1 MPSACGLMGQLLLT
15 SVHFTRSPQV
25 FQGLLCGSLHCL
37 SELAS
42 HQSRVLEKP
51 RLRASSDVSIPR
63 CWPSARGWDV
73 RVSWFP
79 WGLLM
84 HSVWVFSGVLHHHG
98 EMGHQHEGGSE
109 LAEPGAERVHPH
121 PLRRHHWG
129 LHKGTGGGVP
139 GVCTKVRE
147 AVSLV
152 SLERWRLGAGWVPVL
167 GLPGCRLLRKLR
179 QPWCWCHLVVNQTL
193 LQHSWLMQ
201 SVTQGAPG
209 WDLVRRCVLPL
220 PRNLFGLS
228 DDFQR

>member
-1 MPSACGLMGQLLLT
+1 
-15 SVHFTRSPQV
+15 
-25 FQGLLCGSLHCL
+25 
-37 SELAS
+37 
-42 HQSRVLEKP
+42 
-51 RLRASSDVSIPR
+51 
-63 CWPSARGWDV
+63 
-73 RVSWFP
+73 
-79 WGLLM
+79 
-84 HSVWVFSGVLHHHG
+84 
-98 EMGHQHEGGSE
+98 MGHQHEGGSE

-220 PRNLFGLS
+220 YLGPLYPVLSIPLVLQLTSESGRGPWGPSPASPLPLFVSSVLHLTKPGLGEPGMGWPLGGLAS
-228 DDFQR
+228 ISESHH